1 MDGRRGD
8 QFDDQLHAAATGVAT
23 ENKMLKKWLWI
34 ILTAG
39 GLLAAAQA
47 QDSQT
52 QATASPE
59 EVAGECQVSLVETAH
74 LTIDRKRV
82 SRDNDKIEPSCAIH
96 FISKEKVTNEMIGF
110 IFSPRRMDLDN
121 EYAAGFERSPDKPD
135 QWLFEGRKDVLYK
148 SRFLKRSFTHAKEG
162 DDDLLV
168 GHQLVHGYSVQ
179 GGLFD
184 LPGIHILRLTP
195 QFAISVELNFS
206 PMSDELSVE
215 AYKQRLDTYSR
226 ELVEIVKSIQPTP
239 GQSGPTIRTQ
249 P

>member
-1 MDGRRGD
+1 
-8 QFDDQLHAAATGVAT
+8 
-23 ENKMLKKWLWI
+23 MLKKWLWV

-39 GLLAAAQA
+39 GVLAAAQA

-52 QATASPE
+52 QATASPK
-59 EVAGECQVSLVETAH
+59 EVAGQCQVSLVETAH
-74 LTIDRKRV
+74 LKFRGADKDTEYGTCFIDLKSSVDV
-82 SRDNDKIEPSCAIH
+82 SVER
-96 FISKEKVTNEMIGF
+96 ISL
-110 IFSPRRMDLDN
+110 IFSPISRIEKSCCIVDFRRNL
-121 EYAAGFERSPDKPD
+121 EKPD

-148 SRFLKRSFTHAKEG
+148 SRFLKRSFTHEKEG
-162 DDDLLV
+162 DDELLV